1 MTNNEWIH
9 KEIEKWKAEGIVD
22 GPTAETLLLR
32 YTAPQ
37 GRYHLGI
44 VLAGVFAALLIGLGV
59 ISIFAANWE
68 YLDRGMR
75 AFAAVLPVLICG
87 ALALLAV
94 RKSWKSNTF
103 WEPLGLLWFISVVAG
118 TSLVA
123 QTYNIGGSAS
133 GLVLFTALLSLPVV
147 WITNSTGAMVGW
159 LIFPIA
165 WSSMKIDE
173 GDSMS
178 FWLGLRT
185 LAFLALS
192 IPAYISFL
200 KHKPHRFLLTM
211 GQIATGFFYVGEI
224 AFILLSFA
232 GDPSS
237 SEAVV
242 LLIWLA
248 ALIVGVC
255 AWVFH
260 LPVWPMTS
268 LLVAGG
274 ASLFTTYG
282 MEFYI
287 YLMSILL
294 ALATTGYG
302 VKRLR
307 RRYVNIGAFLLQWQI
322 LVKFCASDQDFT
334 VKGLVMISCGLA
346 LAAINVFFV
355 RYRNAKRE
363 GSHEPQA

>member
-37 GRYHLGI
+37 GKYHLGV

-59 ISIFAANWE
+59 ISLFAANWE
-68 YLDRGMR
+68 YLDRGVR

-94 RKSWKSNTF
+94 RKSWNSNIF
-103 WEPLGLLWFISVVAG
+103 WEPLGLLWSISVVAG
-118 TSLVA
+118 ASLVA
-123 QTYNIGGSAS
+123 QTYNIGGSVS

-147 WITNSTGAMVGW
+147 WFTNSTGAMAGW
-159 LIFPIA
+159 LLFPIV
-165 WSSMKIDE
+165 WSFMKIDE

-178 FWLGLRT
+178 SWLGLRT

-192 IPAYISFL
+192 IPAYVSFL
-200 KHKPHRFLLTM
+200 KHKPQGFFLTM

-224 AFILLSFA
+224 AFILFAFA
-232 GDPSS
+232 GATPLF

-268 LLVAGG
+268 VLVATG
-274 ASLFTTYG
+274 ASLLTAY
-282 MEFYI
+282 MDFYL

-302 VKRLR
+302 CKRLR
-307 RRYVNIGAFLLQWQI
+307 WGYVNIGASLLLWQI
-322 LVKFCASDQDFT
+322 LAKICASDLDFT